1 MCDEIYFVDRR
12 ADARAHECERNGLR
26 SRNKRWNTR
35 DRLRAIERRTERQ
48 SKYECGEEYEHTH
61 WRRDITDWVFRTE
74 ELKKLREIQR
84 EMEECE
90 C

>member
-1 MCDEIYFVDRR
+1 VGDT
-12 ADARAHECERNGLR
+12 GLTFEQVWCR
-26 SRNKRWNTR
+26 
-35 DRLRAIERRTERQ
+35 
-48 SKYECGEEYEHTH
+48 EEYEHTH